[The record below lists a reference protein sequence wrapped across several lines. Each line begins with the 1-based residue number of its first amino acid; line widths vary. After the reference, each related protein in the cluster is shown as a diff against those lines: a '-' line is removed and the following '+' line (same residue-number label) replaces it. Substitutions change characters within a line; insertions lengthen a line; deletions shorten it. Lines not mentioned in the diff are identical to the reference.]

1 MLRAAENIFFFAALF
16 TYYLSYFGGLQKII
30 LMKNKRLFL
39 TILILFILAAAGS
52 IFVFSIDK
60 WHIEIDCGK
69 ENDIKTEYG
78 EAYDDTAATAALKGR
93 YLLKNGFPAAVT
105 SEGSVDTSKLGSY
118 TITYHA
124 SFLFWKGEATKTVHV
139 VDTIPP
145 EIKLV
150 TDPDHYTLP
159 GHPYEEEGYSA
170 TDNVDGDLTDEVT
183 SEEKDGN
190 VIYKVSDSSGNETTI
205 TRKIFYDDPIP
216 PTLTLKGDREMTIQ
230 AGSDYNDPGYTA
242 EDNVDGDLTSKVTVE
257 GSVNT
262 YSAGTYTLTY
272 TVKDN
277 YGNEASDTRTV
288 TVEPVRQADT
298 VNPTGKIVYLTFDD
312 GPGEYTSKLLDILD
326 KYNVKVTF
334 FTVGS
339 GHPDL
344 LKAEADAGHSIGIHS
359 ATHDYATIYS
369 SEDAYFADLR
379 KQQETIENATGIHTT
394 LVRFP
399 GGSSNTVSKS
409 YCSGIMTKLTQDLT
423 DMGFQYFDWNVAS
436 GDAGETTDTSVVV
449 QNVISGIQQ
458 HDVSIVLQHDIKGF
472 SVNGVEQIIQ
482 WGLAHGYTF
491 LPLKA
496 DSPTAHHGVNN

>member
-1 MLRAAENIFFFAALF
+1 
-16 TYYLSYFGGLQKII
+16 
-30 LMKNKRLFL
+30 MKNKRLFL
-39 TILILFILAAAGS
+39 TILILFILAASGS

-105 SEGSVDTSKLGSY
+105 SEGSVDTSKLGNY

-170 TDNVDGDLTDEVT
+170 TDNVDGDLTKEVT

-190 VIYKVSDSSGNETTI
+190 VI
-205 TRKIFYDDPIP
+205 YDDPIP
-216 PTLTLKGDREMTIQ
+216 PTLTLKGDSEMTIQ
-230 AGSDYNDPGYTA
+230 AGSDYKDPGYTA
-242 EDNVDGDLTSKVTVE
+242 ADNVDGDLTSKVTVE

-288 TVEPVRQADT
+288 TVEPVRQSDT

-399 GGSSNTVSKS
+399 GGSSNTVSKN

-458 HDVSIVLQHDIKGF
+458 HDISIVLQHDIKGF

>member
-1 MLRAAENIFFFAALF
+1 MLRVAENIFSLLLF
-16 TYYLSYFGGLQKII
+16 LLIIYFIFGGLQKII

-39 TILILFILAAAGS
+39 TILILFILAASGS

-105 SEGSVDTSKLGSY
+105 SEGS
-118 TITYHA
+118 
-124 SFLFWKGEATKTVHV
+124 
-139 VDTIPP
+139 P

-170 TDNVDGDLTDEVT
+170 TDNVDGDLTNEVT

-216 PTLTLKGDREMTIQ
+216 PTLTLKGDSEMTIQ
-230 AGSDYNDPGYTA
+230 AGSDYKDPGYA
-242 EDNVDGDLTSKVTVE
+242 AADNVDGNLTSKVTVE

-288 TVEPVRQADT
+288 TVEPVRQSDT
-298 VNPTGKIVYLTFDD
+298 VNPTGKIVYLIQRE
-312 GPGEYTSKLLDILD
+312 GYVLYCRVRTSG
-326 KYNVKVTF
+326 
-334 FTVGS
+334 FTES
-339 GHPDL
+339 RSCCRSFHR
-344 LKAEADAGHSIGIHS
+344 
-359 ATHDYATIYS
+359 YS
-369 SEDAYFADLR
+369 
-379 KQQETIENATGIHTT
+379 QCN
-394 LVRFP
+394 P
-399 GGSSNTVSKS
+399 
-409 YCSGIMTKLTQDLT
+409 
-423 DMGFQYFDWNVAS
+423 
-436 GDAGETTDTSVVV
+436 
-449 QNVISGIQQ
+449 
-458 HDVSIVLQHDIKGF
+458 
-472 SVNGVEQIIQ
+472 
-482 WGLAHGYTF
+482 
-491 LPLKA
+491 
-496 DSPTAHHGVNN
+496 

>member
-1 MLRAAENIFFFAALF
+1 M
-16 TYYLSYFGGLQKII
+16 
-30 LMKNKRLFL
+30 
-39 TILILFILAAAGS
+39 TILILFILAASGS

-105 SEGSVDTSKLGSY
+105 SEGSVDTSKLGNY

-124 SFLFWKGEATKTVHV
+124 SFLFWKSEATKTVHV

-170 TDNVDGDLTDEVT
+170 TDNVDGDLTKEVT

-216 PTLTLKGDREMTIQ
+216 PTLTLKGDSEMTIQ
-230 AGSDYNDPGYTA
+230 AGSDYKDPGYTA
-242 EDNVDGDLTSKVTVE
+242 ADNVDGDLTSKVTVE

-288 TVEPVRQADT
+288 TVEPVRQSDT

-312 GPGEYTSKLLDILD
+312 GPSPLYTERLLDGL
-326 KYNVKVTF
+326 KERGVVATF
-334 FTVGS
+334 FVTGENAES
-339 GHPDL
+339 CPDL
-344 LKAEADAGHSIGIHS
+344 IRREKADGHLIGNHTYSHIQLTSDNKEVFREELVKTNEILKAITGENVTYIRPPYGSWDKSLEQDLNMFPVLWNVDPLDWCTPDAGLVMSRVLQQVEDGDIILL
-359 ATHDYATIYS
+359 HDYY
-369 SEDAYFADLR
+369 
-379 KQQETIENATGIHTT
+379 
-394 LVRFP
+394 
-399 GGSSNTVSKS
+399 
-409 YCSGIMTKLTQDLT
+409 
-423 DMGFQYFDWNVAS
+423 
-436 GDAGETTDTSVVV
+436 DTSVTAALM
-449 QNVISGIQQ
+449 
-458 HDVSIVLQHDIKGF
+458 IVDEMKKQGYEF
-472 SVNGVEQIIQ
+472 VTVEEI
-482 WGLAHGYTF
+482 LF
-491 LPLKA
+491 
-496 DSPTAHHGVNN
+496 D

>member
-1 MLRAAENIFFFAALF
+1 
-16 TYYLSYFGGLQKII
+16 
-30 LMKNKRLFL
+30 MKNKRLFL
-39 TILILFILAAAGS
+39 TILILFILAASGS

-69 ENDIKTEYG
+69 ESDIKTEYG

-105 SEGSVDTSKLGSY
+105 SEGSVDTSKLGNY

-170 TDNVDGDLTDEVT
+170 TDNVDGDLTKEVT

-216 PTLTLKGDREMTIQ
+216 PTLTLKGDSEMTIQ
-230 AGSDYNDPGYTA
+230 AGSDYKDPGYTA
-242 EDNVDGDLTSKVTVE
+242 ADNVDGDLTSKVTVE

-288 TVEPVRQADT
+288 TVEPVRQSDT

-399 GGSSNTVSKS
+399 GGSSNTVSKN

-458 HDVSIVLQHDIKGF
+458 HDISIVLQHDIKGF